1 MTYWLWHILMTYAG
15 PFTINNENPKA
26 QLIYALGLMALI
38 LLNSWIRFGYNF
50 WCYVPIDVTWTI
62 TVWMIFWI
70 LLCLLH
76 VLTDNRQHYLLL
88 LFKMKF
94 MKVKG
99 ISCSL
104 FNVIWLQIWMKGRIV
119 FLQLFTPAW
128 VAYIGLHCHLKN
140 KHNCDNENCVLF
152 ACNFYG

>member
-1 MTYWLWHILMTYAG
+1 MHL
-15 PFTINNENPKA
+15 
-26 QLIYALGLMALI
+26 ALI
-38 LLNSWIRFGYNF
+38 LLNSWITFGYNF

-88 LFKMKF
+88 LFKIKF

-104 FNVIWLQIWMKGRIV
+104 FNVIWLQIWMKGR
-119 FLQLFTPAW
+119 QLFTPSW

-152 ACNFYG
+152 ACNFYGKKMSKGTIGPRASSHYQIWPSLKKVWTPLL